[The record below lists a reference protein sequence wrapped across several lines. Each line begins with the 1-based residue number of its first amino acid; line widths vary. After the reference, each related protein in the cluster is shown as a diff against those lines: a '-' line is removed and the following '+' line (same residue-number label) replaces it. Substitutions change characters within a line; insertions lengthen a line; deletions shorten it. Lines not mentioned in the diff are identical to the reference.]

1 MLGKRGRAF
10 LAVWASILLT
20 APASA
25 AVTYTFTSDDGDF
38 TFTSPAFFEGGNI
51 PGPGGAVL
59 SHSGNFDEVVFRSSD
74 ILLVNPGCLS
84 NDTCFD
90 AAFLENGIFQR
101 TGTFFASDGDAKI
114 VISGSPTAAPVPE
127 LSSWALLA
135 VGLAG
140 LGFARNRRLRG
151 GPAGGRGIH
160 SPLLPSSALVTSASE
175 ARELA
180 HCNLLQKIRS

>member
-127 LSSWALLA
+127 LPPGPCWLLVSPAWASQGTA
-135 VGLAG
+135 D
-140 LGFARNRRLRG
+140 FG
-151 GPAGGRGIH
+151 GAPPAGEEPIPR
-160 SPLLPSSALVTSASE
+160 SCRRAL
-175 ARELA
+175 
-180 HCNLLQKIRS
+180 